1 MKSKIGHK
9 FQRLI
14 LQGCHF
20 GKIKKSTPSM
30 NGFFVGC
37 ICVTGHEKMTSS
49 ISQLASQSPI
59 KECKKMSW
67 EGGAANFTNNMNT

>member
-1 MKSKIGHK
+1 
-9 FQRLI
+9 
-14 LQGCHF
+14 
-20 GKIKKSTPSM
+20 M